1 MTDVYTSDILHNLL
15 RTLEREMNNA
25 KDLEA
30 SASSELTAAR
40 YRGVQ
45 GGLAFAAGY
54 ATSILEQLEEV
65 GE

>member
-1 MTDVYTSDILHNLL
+1 MTDFSTSDYVHILLKA
-15 RTLEREMNNA
+15 LEREMNNA

-40 YRGVQ
+40 CHGVQ

-54 ATSILEQLEEV
+54 ATSILAQLEEA

>member
-1 MTDVYTSDILHNLL
+1 MSDFSTSHRLHNLL
-15 RTLEREMNNA
+15 KAIECEMKNVQ
-25 KDLEA
+25 DLEA
-30 SASSELTAAR
+30 SASSKLTAAR